1 MVTPNANIVY
11 KSVPSSPLVRA
22 GFLLGLPAWYG
33 RFVVFDHPTG
43 FVKVQ
48 RNMVTQ
54 AQIARKLGVS
64 RQLVTFALSGYPQ
77 ISEKSRER
85 ILAAAR
91 EMGYRPNPYARALKK
106 GRSGIIGLWIPDQ
119 ISTHYTHVARELNR
133 LVKGARHELIVSEVS
148 IAEEQQMLSH
158 VPMDGIFVVD
168 APEQA
173 DIYQNS
179 ALTSKVPIIRIGA
192 GYNEN
197 TDAVKVDLF
206 AGTLKVMEHL
216 INSGFRR
223 IAHATF
229 VREDSPHAVRRAG
242 YLQAMRKAKLKPEFI
257 YYPLTEQQRT
267 IARQLIQDY
276 ILEKGCPDAIF
287 CHSDDVALGIYRGLC
302 DMKLR
307 VPETVALVGCDGIQD
322 TEYLECPLTTLV
334 QPVAAMCATAWQFL
348 LQRMDQTATKPQI
361 AILKPTLVVRDSSVR
376 KPRL

>member
-1 MVTPNANIVY
+1 ML
-11 KSVPSSPLVRA
+11 S
-22 GFLLGLPAWYG
+22 
-33 RFVVFDHPTG
+33 DG
-43 FVKVQ
+43 FVLFDGPDGSDTMLVI
-48 RNMVTQ
+48 MVTQ

-77 ISEKSRER
+77 ISQESRKR

-91 EMGYRPNPYARALKK
+91 EMGYRPNPYARALRK

-173 DIYQNS
+173 DIYQKS
-179 ALTSKVPIIRIGA
+179 ATTSKVPIISMGA
-192 GYNEN
+192 DYSEN
-197 TDAVKVDLF
+197 TDAVQVDLF
-206 AGTLKVMEHL
+206 AGALEVMEHL

-229 VREDSPHAVRRAG
+229 MREDSQHAVRRLG
-242 YLQAMRKAKLKPEFI
+242 YVKAMREAKLKPEFI
-257 YYPLTEQQRT
+257 YYPLTEQQRP

-276 ILEKGCPDAIF
+276 IREKGCPDAIF

-307 VPETVALVGCDGIQD
+307 VPEDVGLVGCDGIQD
-322 TEYLECPLTTLV
+322 TEYLECQLTTLV

-348 LQRMDQTATKPQI
+348 LQRMDRTATKRQI
-361 AILKPTLVVRDSSVR
+361 AKLKPKLVVRDSSDRERRSVAALQ
-376 KPRL
+376 P